1 MNSGSLTVA
10 LLLEDLSL
18 AKEFSDIFRELGV
31 IPHFYED
38 LSSFWNGTLEIL
50 PTLSLID
57 VKKMHEGDLLLKNH
71 PFVINEQMPMAFF
84 FTTGSAPLLHSTFDF
99 LNLGTILQGANYK
112 GQIKS
117 ILKRLNKILSYEHK
131 LSNLELEKGKLSNQ
145 VRGLIEVSQVYK
157 EDNYFEKYLK
167 NIFNKFDTNKKS
179 AFDFFSVCETVF
191 SELQDIVEFSY
202 VELSSNGQRLVSPE
216 GQSMKYVP
224 IPSLFLGK
232 TCKQGIAEFAQNMS
246 SQVAVELLGGEVMSL
261 NITGIEANPD
271 LIIYLRLSDFELA
284 EKVDWTSLES
294 HLNGVYAY
302 FKESGKAIIKR
313 EARFITPW
321 EAFSLFDKQVKMAS
335 VGEIKNQYALIDIDL
350 SELIQTVRVG
360 DCGEFSWK
368 EFFQDF
374 VTRVTSSFSYDL
386 KFMSMGVANLGVV
399 CDHEHIDQVMNH
411 LKNISVR
418 FSYWRYFEQ
427 SDALLTK
434 NLKPEIKMIP
444 ASAEAYLLHIE
455 DVKFS
460 AIDELES
467 IAIKKKTKELVWGKA
482 PERTL

>member
-1 MNSGSLTVA
+1 MNSNSLTVA
-10 LLLEDLSL
+10 LLLEDITL

-31 IPHFYED
+31 VPYYYED
-38 LSSFWNGTLEIL
+38 LESFWNGTLEVL
-50 PTLSLID
+50 PTLSLVD
-57 VKKMHEGDLLLKNH
+57 VKKMHEGNLLLKKH
-71 PFVINEQMPMAFF
+71 PFVINEQMPMAFY

-117 ILKRLNKILSYEHK
+117 ILKRLNKMIAYEHM

-157 EDNYFEKYLK
+157 EDNFYEKYLK
-167 NIFNKFDTNKKS
+167 GVFTKFDDSKRS
-179 AFDFFSVCETVF
+179 SFDFFDACETVF
-191 SELQDIVEFSY
+191 SELPDVVEFSY
-202 VELSSNGQRLVSPE
+202 VELSGNGQRLVSPA
-216 GQSMKYVP
+216 GQSMKYVS

-246 SQVAVELLGGEVMSL
+246 SQVAVELLGGEAMSL
-261 NITGIEANPD
+261 NITGSEANPD
-271 LIIYLRLSDFELA
+271 IIIYLKLSDMELA
-284 EKVDWTSLES
+284 ERIDWASLES
-294 HLNGVYAY
+294 HLNGIYA
-302 FKESGKAIIKR
+302 FFRDNGKAVIKR

-321 EAFSLFDKQVKMAS
+321 EAFSLFDKQIKVAS
-335 VGEIKNQYALIDIDL
+335 MGDIKNQLALVDIDL
-350 SELIQTVRVG
+350 SELIQTARLG
-360 DCGEFSWK
+360 DSGEFSWK

-374 VTRVTSSFSYDL
+374 VTRVTSTFNYEL
-386 KFMSMGVANLGVV
+386 KFISMGVSNLGVV
-399 CDHEHIDQVMNH
+399 CDHEHIDQVMSH

-418 FSYWRYFEQ
+418 FSYWRYFEKA
-427 SDALLTK
+427 DALLSK

-444 ASAEAYLLHIE
+444 ASAEAYLLHVE

-460 AIDELES
+460 ALDELES
-467 IAIKKKTKELVWGKA
+467 IAIKKKTKEIVWGQA

>member
-1 MNSGSLTVA
+1 MNSNSLTVA
-10 LLLEDLSL
+10 LLLEDMAL

-31 IPHFYED
+31 VPHYYED
-38 LSSFWNGTLEIL
+38 LDSFWNGTLEVL

-57 VKKMHEGDLLLKNH
+57 VKKMHEGNLLLKKH
-71 PFVINEQMPMAFF
+71 PFVINEQMPMAFY

-99 LNLGTILQGANYK
+99 LNLGTILHGANYK

-117 ILKRLNKILSYEHK
+117 ILKRLNKMISYEHM
-131 LSNLELEKGKLSNQ
+131 LSNLELEKGKLFNQ

-167 NIFNKFDTNKKS
+167 GIFTKFDS
-179 AFDFFSVCETVF
+179 AKRTSFDFFDACETVF
-191 SELQDIVEFSY
+191 SELQDIVEFSF
-202 VELSSNGQRLVSPE
+202 VELSANGQRLVSPE
-216 GQSMKYVP
+216 GQSMKYVSV
-224 IPSLFLGK
+224 PSLFLGK

-261 NITGIEANPD
+261 NVTGSDVNPD
-271 LIIYLRLSDFELA
+271 IIIYLKLNDMELA
-284 EKVDWTSLES
+284 ERIDWSSLES
-294 HLNGVYAY
+294 HLNGIYAY
-302 FKESGKAIIKR
+302 FRDNGKAVIKR

-321 EAFSLFDKQVKMAS
+321 EAFSLFDKQIKMAS
-335 VGEIKNQYALIDIDL
+335 VGDIKNQFALVDIDL
-350 SELIQTVRVG
+350 SELIQTARVG
-360 DCGEFSWK
+360 DSGEFSWK

-374 VTRVTSSFSYDL
+374 VTRVTSTFSYEL
-386 KFMSMGVANLGVV
+386 KFISMGVSNIGVV
-399 CDHEHIDQVMNH
+399 CDHEHVDQVMSH

-418 FSYWRYFEQ
+418 FSYWRYFERA
-427 SDALLTK
+427 DALLSK

-444 ASAEAYLLHIE
+444 ASAEAYLLHVE

-460 AIDELES
+460 ALDELES
-467 IAIKKKTKELVWGKA
+467 IAIKKKTQEIVWGKA

>member
-1 MNSGSLTVA
+1 MNSNSLTVA

-31 IPHFYED
+31 VPHFYEN
-38 LSSFWNGTLEIL
+38 LESFWNGTLEVL

-57 VKKMHEGDLLLKNH
+57 VKKMHEGHLLLKNH
-71 PFVINEQMPMAFF
+71 PFVINEQMPMAFY

-99 LNLGTILQGANYK
+99 LNLGTILHGANYK

-117 ILKRLNKILSYEHK
+117 ILKRLNKLLSYEQQ

-157 EDNYFEKYLK
+157 EDNFFEKYLK
-167 NIFNKFDTNKKS
+167 NVFARFDATKRTS
-179 AFDFFSVCETVF
+179 FDFFSACESVF
-191 SELQDIVEFSY
+191 SDLADIKEFSF

-216 GQSMKYVP
+216 GQSMKYVS

-232 TCKQGIAEFAQNMS
+232 TCKNGIADFAQNLS

-261 NITGIEANPD
+261 NISGSEVNPD
-271 LIIYLRLSDFELA
+271 IIIYLSLNDLELT
-284 EKVDWTSLES
+284 ERIDWTSLES
-294 HLNGVYAY
+294 HLNGIYAH
-302 FKESGKAIIKR
+302 FRDSGKAVIKR

-321 EAFSLFDKQVKMAS
+321 EAFTLFDRQIKMAS
-335 VGEIKNQYALIDIDL
+335 VGDIKNQYALVDIDL
-350 SELIQTVRVG
+350 SSLVQAARIG
-360 DCGEFSWK
+360 DSGEFSWK

-374 VTRVTSSFSYDL
+374 VTRITSSFNYEL
-386 KFMSMGVANLGVV
+386 KFISMGVSNIGVV
-399 CDHEHIDQVMNH
+399 CDHEHIDVTLKH
-411 LKNISVR
+411 LKNVSMR
-418 FSYWRYFEQ
+418 FSYWRYFEK

-460 AIDELES
+460 ALDELES

>member
-1 MNSGSLTVA
+1 MNSNSLTVA
-10 LLLEDLSL
+10 LLLEDMAL

-31 IPHFYED
+31 VPHYYED
-38 LSSFWNGTLEIL
+38 LDSFWNGTLEVL

-57 VKKMHEGDLLLKNH
+57 VKKMHEGSLLLKKH
-71 PFVINEQMPMAFF
+71 PFVINEQMPMAFY

-99 LNLGTILQGANYK
+99 LNLGTILHGANYK

-117 ILKRLNKILSYEHK
+117 ILKRLNKMISYEHM
-131 LSNLELEKGKLSNQ
+131 LSNLELEKGKLFNQ

-167 NIFNKFDTNKKS
+167 GIFAKFDS
-179 AFDFFSVCETVF
+179 AKRTSFDFFDACETVF
-191 SELQDIVEFSY
+191 SELQDIVEFSF
-202 VELSSNGQRLVSPE
+202 VELSANGQRLVSPE
-216 GQSMKYVP
+216 GQSMKYVSV
-224 IPSLFLGK
+224 PSLFLGK

-261 NITGIEANPD
+261 NVTGSDVNPD
-271 LIIYLRLSDFELA
+271 IIIYLKLNDMELA
-284 EKVDWTSLES
+284 ERIDWSSLES
-294 HLNGVYAY
+294 HLNGIYAY
-302 FKESGKAIIKR
+302 FRDNGKAVIKR

-321 EAFSLFDKQVKMAS
+321 EAFSLFDKQIKMAA
-335 VGEIKNQYALIDIDL
+335 VGDIKNQFALVDIDL
-350 SELIQTVRVG
+350 SELIQTARVG
-360 DCGEFSWK
+360 DSGEFSWK

-374 VTRVTSSFSYDL
+374 VTRVTSTFNYEL
-386 KFMSMGVANLGVV
+386 KFISMGVSNIGVV
-399 CDHEHIDQVMNH
+399 CDHEHVDQVMSH

-418 FSYWRYFEQ
+418 FSYWRYFEKA
-427 SDALLTK
+427 DALLSK

-444 ASAEAYLLHIE
+444 ASAEAYLLHVE

-460 AIDELES
+460 ALDELES
-467 IAIKKKTKELVWGKA
+467 IAIKKKTQEIVWGKT